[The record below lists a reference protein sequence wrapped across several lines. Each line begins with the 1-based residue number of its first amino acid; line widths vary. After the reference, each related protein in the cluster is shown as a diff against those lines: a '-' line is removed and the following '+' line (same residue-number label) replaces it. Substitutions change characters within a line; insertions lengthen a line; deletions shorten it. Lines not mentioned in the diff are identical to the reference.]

1 MFKFL
6 FLLILTFMVLRC
18 VFAFLFRFLNTGR
31 FNSQQGRTKQR
42 PTQPKQPESQEE
54 RIIDYQKK
62 SFESTEVEDA
72 DYIEIKD
79 HE

>member
-6 FLLILTFMVLRC
+6 FLLILTFMVLRG

>member
-1 MFKFL
+1 MF
-6 FLLILTFMVLRC
+6 IRGI
-18 VFAFLFRFLNTGR
+18 FAFLFRFLNTDR
-31 FNSQQGRTKQR
+31 FNSQRRRSQQR

-62 SFESTEVEDA
+62 SFESAEIEDA

-79 HE
+79 HK

>member
-6 FLLILTFMVLRC
+6 LFIILIFMIIRGI
-18 VFAFLFRFLNTGR
+18 FAFLFRFLNTGR
-31 FNSQQGRTKQR
+31 FNSQQRKAQQR
-42 PTQPKQPESQEE
+42 PTKPRQPETQDD

-62 SFESTEVEDA
+62 SFESTEIEDA

-79 HE
+79 HK

>member
-1 MFKFL
+1 
-6 FLLILTFMVLRC
+6 MVLRGI
-18 VFAFLFRFLNTGR
+18 FAFLFRFLNTDR
-31 FNSQQGRTKQR
+31 FNSQKGRPHQR

-72 DYIEIKD
+72 DYIEIKYNK
-79 HE
+79 